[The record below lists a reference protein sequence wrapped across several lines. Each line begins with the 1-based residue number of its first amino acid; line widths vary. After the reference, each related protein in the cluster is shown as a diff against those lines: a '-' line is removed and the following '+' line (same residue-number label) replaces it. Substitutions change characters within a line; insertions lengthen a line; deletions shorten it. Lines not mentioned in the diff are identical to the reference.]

1 MCSSCMPHLT
11 DPLLSLILLP
21 QCNFSSKTYNHFQD
35 LSLDVGQGISSV
47 DSAIKAFVAPEVL
60 SAGNEWHC
68 NGCKR
73 KVQATKRMS
82 VSKSPNV
89 LVLHLKRFS
98 FGQGKIGK
106 PIEFSDVLYL
116 PCEDGK
122 KSKGPPVSQKKNQMQ
137 QQGQHPKI
145 STYDLSGIVVHHG
158 GSVHSGHY
166 VAFVRGASGLW
177 FQMDDNRVSNVNKH
191 VLFKQQAYILFY
203 IKRTHDPAA
212 EAKVPA
218 LWPPAVSSFASLV
231 SAADEDTGSEV
242 DMGKMEVVKGK
253 ENTNKGKD
261 LKMSNIISGS
271 GSGSSDSSSGISR
284 PKYRQG
290 FRGLS
295 PSWAT
300 SRPPPFPFGE
310 YSKLRNFK
318 QLSKTVKPLR
328 ELIISKKSGA
338 SDDERK
344 EGKTT
349 IFNFKNSNQVSENS
363 DEREGGRSSDKPK
376 SVTGTPTTAAAATAA
391 TKANTAPVKQ
401 LLSHLSKRGREMDE
415 GVWDSTPA
423 DALAAKAKL
432 QAMQGQREQK
442 LLASRQPGEMN
453 RLLDAGR
460 VKKVKG
466 PKVEGPK
473 ESDTNRFQQV
483 LDERGGE
490 RQFFAHRTNRENG
503 DSTKKRR
510 SI

>member
-1 MCSSCMPHLT
+1 M
-11 DPLLSLILLP
+11 
-21 QCNFSSKTYNHFQD
+21 
-35 LSLDVGQGISSV
+35 GQGISSV
-47 DSAIKAFVAPEVL
+47 EGAIKAFVAPEVL

-68 NGCKR
+68 DGCKR

-106 PIEFSDVLYL
+106 PIEFSEVLHL

-122 KSKGPPVSQKKNQMQ
+122 SKSKGPPLSQKTNQPPQ
-137 QQGQHPKI
+137 WQGQHPKS
-145 STYDLSGIVVHHG
+145 STYDLAGIVVHHG

-203 IKRTHDPAA
+203 IKRTHDPAPA
-212 EAKVPA
+212 AAAAAAAAATKAPA
-218 LWPPAVSSFASLV
+218 LWPPTVSSFASLG

-242 DMGKMEVVKGK
+242 DVGLRVAVKGK
-253 ENTNKGKD
+253 ENSNCEKGKD
-261 LKMSNIISGS
+261 LKMSNAGN

-290 FRGLS
+290 FRGLA
-295 PSWAT
+295 PSWTT

-318 QLSKTVKPLR
+318 QLSKQVKSLR
-328 ELIISKKSGA
+328 ELIIRTKGSA
-338 SDDERK
+338 SDDAKK
-344 EGKTT
+344 EGKMNS
-349 IFNFKNSNQVSENS
+349 FNFRNSNHDSENS
-363 DEREGGRSSDKPK
+363 DEGVGRSVPG
-376 SVTGTPTTAAAATAA
+376 GTPTTTAATTAATAA
-391 TKANTAPVKQ
+391 TKANSAPVKQ
-401 LLSHLSKRGREMDE
+401 LLSQLSKRGREMDE

-432 QAMQGQREQK
+432 QAMQGQREQH

-466 PKVEGPK
+466 PKESMGP
-473 ESDTNRFQQV
+473 SDSSNRFQQIV
-483 LDERGGE
+483 DERGGD
-490 RQFFAHRTNRENG
+490 RQFFPHRTNREGG
-503 DSTKKRR
+503 DSSKKRR
-510 SI
+510 SF